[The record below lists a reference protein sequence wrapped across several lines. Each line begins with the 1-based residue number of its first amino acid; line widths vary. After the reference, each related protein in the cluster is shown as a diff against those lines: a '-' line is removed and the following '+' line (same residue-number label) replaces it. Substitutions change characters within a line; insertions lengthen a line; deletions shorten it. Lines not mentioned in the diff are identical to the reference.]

1 MKGLSPLKMLENR
14 VWRIYLG
21 GKLIDSLRGKDGPD
35 GYFPEDWLASVV
47 QANNPPHE
55 NQPEREGLS
64 KVVMPG
70 EETAYLKD
78 LIDQNP
84 EGFLGKDHVGQFG
97 VNFGVLTKFL
107 DSAERLPIQV
117 HPDKTAAR
125 NLFHSDYGKTEA
137 WYILGGREIGGE
149 KPYIL
154 LGFKEDVTDAQLR
167 ELFDRQDIK
176 GMEALMHKVP
186 VQAGEVYIIMGG
198 TPHAIGPGCFLL
210 EIQEPTDY
218 TISLEKCNTLGEKLP
233 DFLCHQG
240 VGFDRMFDCFNY
252 IKYSYEGLL
261 DAFKLKPAVTESAD
275 GYEYTGVIAYETTP
289 CFALNRLAVKESFRR
304 VCIGRPSALAIVEG
318 ARTVAGIEVKSGD
331 CLFVPAMAED
341 FDIVNRGA
349 GTLAMLECLPPENY
363 HDTMQV

>member
-1 MKGLSPLKMLENR
+1 MENLLPLKMLKNR

-21 GKLIDSLRGKDGPD
+21 GMLLDELRGIEGRD

-64 KVVMPG
+64 MVLTADGK
-70 EETAYLKD
+70 TAYLKD

-84 EGFLGKDHVGQFG
+84 EGLLGEEHIKNFG
-97 VNFGVLTKFL
+97 INFGVLTKFL

-117 HPDKTAAR
+117 HPDKAAASK
-125 NLFHSDYGKTEA
+125 LFNSDYGKTEA
-137 WYILGGREIGGE
+137 WFILGGREINGE

-154 LGFKEDVTDAQLR
+154 LGFKEDVNTEILR
-167 ELFDRQDIK
+167 ELFDKQDLK

-186 VQAGEVYIIMGG
+186 VKTGEVYMIMGG

-240 VGFDRMFDCFNY
+240 VGFEKMFDCFNY
-252 IKYSYEGLL
+252 INYTFDSLL
-261 DAFKLKPAVTESAD
+261 DAFKLNPVLLESND
-275 GYEYTGVIAYETTP
+275 SYIYTQIISYGNTP
-289 CFALNRLAVKESFRR
+289 CFSLNKLEIKKSFTHP
-304 VCIGRPSALAIVEG
+304 CLGKPSALAVVSG
-318 ARTVAGIEVKSGD
+318 AGNIAGIKVKSGD
-331 CLFVPAMAED
+331 CLFVPAMANT
-341 FDIVNRGA
+341 FDITCEGNGVF
-349 GTLAMLECLPPENY
+349 TLLECLPPSYSEN
-363 HDTMQV
+363 

>member
-1 MKGLSPLKMLENR
+1 MNNLKPIKMLENR

-21 GKLIDSLRGKDGPD
+21 GMLLDELRGKKGSD

-55 NQPEREGLS
+55 NQPDREGLS
-64 KVVMPG
+64 KVITSDSK
-70 EETAYLKD
+70 TAYLKD

-84 EGFLGKDHVGQFG
+84 EGFLGEEHIKNFG

-125 NLFHSDYGKTEA
+125 QLFNSDYGKTEA
-137 WYILGGREIGGE
+137 WYILGGRKINGE
-149 KPYIL
+149 EPYIL
-154 LGFKEDVTDAQLR
+154 LGFKENVEPDHLR
-167 ELFDRQDIK
+167 ELFDKQDLK

-186 VQAGEVYIIMGG
+186 VKNGEVYIIMGG

-240 VGFDRMFDCFNY
+240 VGFEKMFDCFNY
-252 IKYSYEGLL
+252 INYTSDGLL
-261 DAFKLKPAVTESAD
+261 DAFKLTPVQIDANDS
-275 GYEYTGVIAYETTP
+275 YIYTQIISYDCTP
-289 CFALNRLAVKESFRR
+289 CFSLNRLEVMKNYTHQ
-304 VCIGRPSALAIVEG
+304 CLGKPSALAVVNG
-318 ARTVAGIEVKSGD
+318 AGSIAGIKVTCGD
-331 CLFVPAMAED
+331 CLFIPAMAEA
-341 FDIVNRGA
+341 FNIVSEGPE
-349 GTLAMLECLPPENY
+349 TMTILECLPPIK
-363 HDTMQV
+363 TGCI

>member
-1 MKGLSPLKMLENR
+1 MEGLTPLKMLENR

-21 GKLIDSLRGKDGPD
+21 GKLLDELRGNEGSD

-55 NQPEREGLS
+55 NQPDREGLS
-64 KVVMPG
+64 KVLTADG
-70 EETAYLKD
+70 KTAYLKD

-84 EGFLGKDHVGQFG
+84 EGFLGEEHIKNFG

-117 HPDKTAAR
+117 HPDKAAAR
-125 NLFHSDYGKTEA
+125 NLFNSDYGKTEA
-137 WYILGGREIGGE
+137 WCILGGREINGE

-154 LGFKEDVTDAQLR
+154 LGFKEDVNTDILR
-167 ELFDRQDIK
+167 ELFDKQDLK

-186 VQAGEVYIIMGG
+186 VKAGEVYMIMGG

-240 VGFDRMFDCFNY
+240 VGFEKMFDCFNY
-252 IKYSYEGLL
+252 INYTVDGLL
-261 DAFKLKPAVTESAD
+261 EAFKLSPVLMESN
-275 GYEYTGVIAYETTP
+275 GSFVYTQIISYANTP
-289 CFALNRLAVKESFRR
+289 CFSLNKLEVKKSFTHK
-304 VCIGRPSALAIVEG
+304 CLGKPSALAVVSG
-318 ARTVAGIEVKSGD
+318 AGKIAGIEVMSGD
-331 CLFVPAMAED
+331 CLFVPAMAEA
-341 FDIVNRGA
+341 FEIISEGA
-349 GTLAMLECLPPENY
+349 DALTMLECLPPCCK
-363 HDTMQV
+363 